1 MKNPVIGGWAW
12 VGPLEGVEEVRG
24 DCKRRVRRVRGV
36 SQRPGGIIR
45 DRSVKVMRG
54 LPLGEDF
61 ALVAGD
67 VAGSGALGG
76 GVCDGVGG
84 GVIEGGEDHVVAGAA
99 C

>member
-1 MKNPVIGGWAW
+1 MWRLC
-12 VGPLEGVEEVRG
+12 VGLSEGTEKSGETANAG
-24 DCKRRVRRVRGV
+24 VRRVRGV